1 MVWILKHKIAKTTTV
16 ITMAFLASA
25 CGTSS
30 SAQLQN
36 TTGTTPSSANP
47 KTTSQVG
54 TSVTTV
60 PPPVAAQSTLLAGNA
75 RPQFPSGTPGQMS
88 VVYQAPITPQTT
100 GTDVPIVIRNNT
112 SAGVAHVDIT
122 ASTRDAA
129 GKIIASGQS
138 QGTDPS
144 VIQPGQWALS
154 FIHYDPGT
162 SLAAN
167 DTLTFSFQTSPVSTT
182 NYNTAAIQVTQANA
196 VGTSIAGGVQNTTGH
211 DVTGPI
217 SIDVYCLNGSGQPTY
232 IQGGFTSGQ
241 GDLAANATA
250 SFQVDLY
257 GRQCTSFLV
266 GASGYYP

>member
-1 MVWILKHKIAKTTTV
+1 
-16 ITMAFLASA
+16 
-25 CGTSS
+25 
-30 SAQLQN
+30 
-36 TTGTTPSSANP
+36 
-47 KTTSQVG
+47 
-54 TSVTTV
+54 
-60 PPPVAAQSTLLAGNA
+60 
-75 RPQFPSGTPGQMS
+75 MS

-100 GTDVPIVIRNNT
+100 GTDVPIVIRNTT